1 MTQLFPAEEWLA
13 GKNASPV
20 LLSMKTGS
28 QTRTYKPVVYKPSEQ
43 VGCCGNLDKL

>member
-1 MTQLFPAEEWLA
+1 MTRIFAAEEWLA

-43 VGCCGNLDKL
+43 VSCREN